1 MRYDNIPFIFAPTG
15 ERAYRNIR
23 YPEIPFSE
31 DGTYM
36 YATET
41 DRLDTLALRF
51 YKDQSLWWVIA
62 IANPGMDFFTIFPPT
77 PKRIRVPSGINTILG
92 EFDRINN
99 TNLVL
104 DYNLNI
110 TRNKSGATSNQLTT
124 TLSNGLT
131 GGSTANGQSINL
143 GGY

>member
-1 MRYDNIPFIFAPTG
+1 
-15 ERAYRNIR
+15 
-23 YPEIPFSE
+23 
-31 DGTYM
+31 
-36 YATET
+36 
-41 DRLDTLALRF
+41 
-51 YKDQSLWWVIA
+51 
-62 IANPGMDFFTIFPPT
+62 
-77 PKRIRVPSGINTILG
+77 
-92 EFDRINN
+92 NN

>member
-1 MRYDNIPFIFAPTG
+1 
-15 ERAYRNIR
+15 
-23 YPEIPFSE
+23 
-31 DGTYM
+31 
-36 YATET
+36 
-41 DRLDTLALRF
+41 
-51 YKDQSLWWVIA
+51 
-62 IANPGMDFFTIFPPT
+62 MDFFTIFPPT